1 VQHRAPYGHGRSYPD
16 LVVDQVP
23 YWDLLLHDLGL
34 ETRRKGGWRELL
46 EPYSHEDYAGLVDEW
61 LSKGRSLSAES
72 C

>member
-1 VQHRAPYGHGRSYPD
+1 
-16 LVVDQVP
+16 VVDQVP